1 MACFKTNLSATS
13 KRFISQLTDDRA
25 GEFHGLFPYYL
36 RPFLEQGAFSLEAY
50 ARDTGRELGE
60 SIVFNALRLLARR
73 HKDLAIRSLITHF
86 QYLRDASTRNDSTF
100 STSSQDGI
108 PWDYAVY
115 NADIEQGWA
124 RDDLFVHVPLLNS
137 LTATCQQH
145 WFDYVVRVLDSVHTD
160 YSELQKHFHV
170 GGKLCAIEFGLGDP
184 HRGGMSIA
192 ICQWEVGDKAV
203 LKFTDHTPA
212 DFVGELL
219 QSLDPHQEFFG
230 PVLPFQWNPPEQDRQ
245 WQRFVEQ
252 EQFTADQAR
261 DYFRRY
267 GRCSALILALGGN
280 DFHRENV
287 ISTVAGPTFVD
298 TETLTSLPTAASEAS
313 GNIYEKI
320 AAHESYSVLRTL
332 LFPVQ
337 FAGSPVAEELS
348 AIGVP
353 IGAARSV
360 QSITI
365 CSRGTNDIRFDES
378 TVTVKPTNN
387 TVCDGAGNQFDPRA
401 FLPSIVEGFTE
412 AFLHLQQHQDILPQA
427 LSNYPP
433 FGIRHVPRPTWIYA
447 KLLEA
452 STHPSRLECEGT
464 RQHTLGLL
472 PNVDPRRMGEDLSR
486 TMRCEE
492 IAALTQLDIPYFW
505 ITAEGTVFGRDSA
518 RPLGRFPQ
526 TPTQCLQHW
535 WDKVLN
541 SDVENQIRRIELS
554 LSAVGNNPYEKAD
567 IVFRREDVTVPAPL
581 PDRVTGTQNGRTSAS
596 WLTTHQISGKVQLN
610 LISPSFYEGGGV
622 LLSFLSDQRQLV
634 DNTTKSH
641 VVMDVLRGAIPH
653 DMPESPGELHN
664 LLYSAFG
671 GVLGE
676 LTTEMEL
683 AAVGV
688 SSAENGD
695 LRYPKGMQILL
706 TQLPELLERYE
717 DTESQ
722 DYLNGLSGTFTA
734 MNQFRDLLNL
744 QSAGK
749 QWTERT
755 ESIHTHLETTL
766 CSMEDVKDE
775 ALGLAHGR
783 SGQVLG
789 IVELL
794 DLLMWAGVEIPENFL
809 NRALALSASAP
820 AALAKDEA
828 MMDPSAAHSWCK
840 GRAGMVMALSRVMSV
855 ASEWEKKT
863 AITEPSMPAGWIND
877 WAEYNARFLLPTA
890 QQFCRNGDISFC
902 HGAAGGVLNWHI
914 LGKATG
920 SQAAME
926 LAETYYTEFQKMAAT
941 NGWRTG
947 LYSSPHAEG
956 FFVGRAGWDLATAAF
971 EGRATFIPRMISLSV
986 ERPRA

>member
-1 MACFKTNLSATS
+1 MTFLKKSISVAS
-13 KRFISQLTDDRA
+13 KRFISQLTDDHA
-25 GEFHGLFPYYL
+25 GEFHGLFPHYL
-36 RPFLEQGAFSLEAY
+36 RPFLEQGAYSLEAY

-60 SIVFNALRLLARR
+60 NIICNALRLLARR

-86 QYLRDASTRNDSTF
+86 QYLRETSTQNDSAF

-115 NADIEQGWA
+115 NIDIEQGSA
-124 RDDLFVHVPLLNS
+124 RDDLFSHVPLLDS

-145 WFDYVVRVLDSVHTD
+145 WFEYIVRVLDSVHAD

-170 GGKLCAIEFGLGDP
+170 GGKLHAIEFGLGDP
-184 HRGGMSIA
+184 HRGGISVA
-192 ICQWEVGDKAV
+192 ICQWEIGDKVV
-203 LKFTDHTPA
+203 LKFTEHTPA
-212 DFVGELL
+212 GLVRELL

-230 PVLPFQWNPPEQDRQ
+230 PVLPFQWSPPERERQ
-245 WQRFVEQ
+245 WQRYVEQ

-261 DYFRRY
+261 EYFRRY

-298 TETLTSLPTAASEAS
+298 TETLTSLPSATSETS
-313 GNIYEKI
+313 DNIYEKT
-320 AAHESYSVLRTL
+320 AAYESYSVLRTL

-353 IGAARSV
+353 TRAARSI

-378 TVTVKPTNN
+378 AVTVKPTNN

-401 FLPSIVEGFTE
+401 FLPSIVEGFAE
-412 AFLHLQQHQDILPQA
+412 AFLHLQQHRDVLPQT
-427 LSNYPP
+427 LRSCPP

-447 KLLEA
+447 KLLGT
-452 STHPSRLECEGT
+452 STHPSRLGHEDA
-464 RQHTLGLL
+464 RQHTLELL
-472 PNVDPRRMGEDLSR
+472 PNVDPQRMGEDLSR

-505 ITAEGTVFGRDSA
+505 IAAEGTVFGRDSA
-518 RPLGRFPQ
+518 RPLGSFPK
-526 TPTQCLQHW
+526 TPAQCLQHW

-541 SDVENQIRRIELS
+541 SDVRIHIRRIKLS
-554 LSAVGNNPYEKAD
+554 LSAVGNDPYEKAD
-567 IVFRREDVTVPAPL
+567 IVYRHEDVSVPTPL
-581 PDRVTGTQNGRTSAS
+581 PEHVTGIQNGQTSIS

-610 LISPSFYEGGGV
+610 LISPSLYEGGGV
-622 LLSFLSDQRQLV
+622 LLSFLSDRRQLV
-634 DNTTKSH
+634 DTTTKSH
-641 VVMDVLRGAIPH
+641 VVMDALRGAILH
-653 DMPESPGELHN
+653 DMPEAPGDLHDM
-664 LLYSAFG
+664 LYSAFG
-671 GVLGE
+671 GIPGE
-676 LTTEMEL
+676 LATEMEL
-683 AAVGV
+683 AAIGMTGT
-688 SSAENGD
+688 EKGD
-695 LRYPKGMQILL
+695 LRYPEEMQVLL
-706 TQLPELLERYE
+706 TQLPDLLERYE
-717 DTESQ
+717 NPGSQ

-744 QSAGK
+744 QSVGK
-749 QWTERT
+749 QWAERT
-755 ESIHTHLETTL
+755 GEIHTHLENAL
-766 CSMEDVKDE
+766 CSMESMRDE

-794 DLLMWAGVEIPENFL
+794 DLLMRAGVEIPENFL
-809 NRALALSASAP
+809 NRALALSTSLP
-820 AALAKDEA
+820 DRLAEDKA
-828 MMDPSAAHSWCK
+828 MIDLSAAHSWCK
-840 GRAGMVMALSRVMSV
+840 GRAGMVMALSRVMSI

-863 AITEPSMPAGWIND
+863 AIAGLKISGGWIDD
-877 WAEYNARFLLPTA
+877 WAEHNARFLLPTA
-890 QQFCRNGDISFC
+890 QQFCRSGDISFC

-914 LGKATG
+914 IGAATG
-920 SQAAME
+920 SQASTE
-926 LAETYYTEFQKMAAT
+926 LAETYYTEFQKVAAT

-971 EGRATFIPRMISLSV
+971 EGHATFIPRMISLSV
-986 ERPRA
+986 GRRCA